1 LFKTIKGV
9 IMPEK
14 KATSDDSG
22 AKTSKRR
29 KTGLGMGLDALFPDI
44 GLRRESLPEN
54 FFECDIDRIRP
65 NPFQPRRHF
74 PENEMAELAD
84 SIRAQGVLQPLLVR
98 QTGEDFELIAGERR
112 LRAAKLAGLFK
123 IPVMVKDIADES
135 LLELSIIENIQRQ
148 DLNPIEEAEAY
159 QRLLEEF
166 GLTQEQIAE
175 RVGKNRST
183 VANFIRLNQLS
194 PDIKASVRDGLLS
207 MGHARAILGA
217 ETVALQREAWKLVI
231 LKELT
236 VRETEKLIQRL
247 NNARRQTKDAE
258 TSAPV
263 ENIYF
268 ESVAQD
274 LSKRFGTRVQIRRR
288 GKKGKL
294 EIEFYSDEDLD
305 RLLGLIKTG

>member
-1 LFKTIKGV
+1 
-9 IMPEK
+9 MPVK
-14 KATSDDSG
+14 KSISDDSG
-22 AKTSKRR
+22 GKSAKRR

-44 GLRRESLPEN
+44 GFRRESMPEN
-54 FFECDIDRIRP
+54 FFECDIDRIHP

-74 PENEMAELAD
+74 PENEMAELAE
-84 SIRAQGVLQPLLVR
+84 SIRSQGVLQPLLVR
-98 QTGEDFELIAGERR
+98 QTGDDFQLIAGERR

-123 IPVMVKDIADES
+123 IPVMVKEIADDS
-135 LLELSIIENIQRQ
+135 LLEISIIENIQRQ

-166 GLTQEQIAE
+166 GLTQERIAE

-217 ETVALQREAWKLVI
+217 ETTALQREAWKLVI
-231 LKELT
+231 LKELS

-247 NNARRQTKDAE
+247 NSARKQTKETEASASAE
-258 TSAPV
+258 KIHF
-263 ENIYF
+263 ENI
-268 ESVAQD
+268 SQD
-274 LSKRFGTRVQIRRR
+274 LSRRFGTRVQIRRR

-294 EIEFYSDEDLD
+294 EFEFYSDEDLD
-305 RLLGLIKTG
+305 RLLGLIQTD

>member
-1 LFKTIKGV
+1 
-9 IMPEK
+9 MPVK
-14 KATSDDSG
+14 KSTSDDSG
-22 AKTSKRR
+22 SKSAKRR

-44 GLRRESLPEN
+44 GFRGESMPEN

-74 PENEMAELAD
+74 PENEMAELAE
-84 SIRAQGVLQPLLVR
+84 SIRSQGILQPLLVR
-98 QTGEDFELIAGERR
+98 PSGDAFELIAGERR

-123 IPVMVKDIADES
+123 IPVLLKDIADDS

-148 DLNPIEEAEAY
+148 DLNPIEEGEAY

-166 GLTQEQIAE
+166 GLTQEKIAE

-217 ETVALQREAWKLVI
+217 ETTALQREAWKLVI
-231 LKELT
+231 LKELS

-247 NNARRQTKDAE
+247 NSARKQIKE
-258 TSAPV
+258 TETTVSD
-263 ENIYF
+263 EKTHF
-268 ESVAQD
+268 ESIAQD
-274 LSKRFGTRVQIRRR
+274 LSRLFGTRVQIRRR

-294 EIEFYSDEDLD
+294 EFEFYSDEDLD
-305 RLLGLIKTG
+305 RLLGLIQTN

>member
-1 LFKTIKGV
+1 
-9 IMPEK
+9 MPVK
-14 KATSDDSG
+14 KITSDDSG
-22 AKTSKRR
+22 SKSVKRR
-29 KTGLGMGLDALFPDI
+29 KTGLGMGLDALFPDM
-44 GLRRESLPEN
+44 GFRGESIPD

-74 PENEMAELAD
+74 PENEMAELAE
-84 SIRAQGVLQPLLVR
+84 SVRTQGILQPLLVR
-98 QTGEDFELIAGERR
+98 QSGDEFELVAGERR

-123 IPVMVKDIADES
+123 IPVLLKDIPDDS
-135 LLELSIIENIQRQ
+135 LLELSIIENVQRQ

-166 GLTQEQIAE
+166 GLTQEKIAE

-217 ETVALQREAWKLVI
+217 ETTALQREAWKLVI

-236 VRETEKLIQRL
+236 VRETEKLVQRL
-247 NNARRQTKDAE
+247 NSARKQTKEAE
-258 TSAPV
+258 TSVADDK
-263 ENIYF
+263 IHF
-268 ESVAQD
+268 ESVARD
-274 LSKRFGTRVQIRRR
+274 LSRRFGTRVQIRRR

-294 EIEFYSDEDLD
+294 EFEFYSDEDLD
-305 RLLGLIKTG
+305 RLLGLIRTT